1 MKGPIWKKSRS
12 VQHLCTIDNEMGDD
26 KIKQMCDVGEGRL
39 FWNLQI
45 GDDNIWSAPHPGC
58 YNLDLRF
65 AKCPP

>member
-1 MKGPIWKKSRS
+1 MHDMHDK
-12 VQHLCTIDNEMGDD
+12 MGDD